1 MNTESLRVIPAAWNE
16 VTREIIAAAIEVHSV
31 LGPGLLERLYED
43 AFAYELVERGL
54 RLERQRPIRLR
65 YRAIDIG
72 DLRIDLVVESLV
84 VIELK
89 AIERVL
95 DVHRAQLLSYLRSAD
110 LPLGLLI
117 NFNEARVRD
126 GMARI
131 VNPHAAAM
139 RQLPSLAAPGTPAQ
153 IRLRFSEDA
162 NGCI

>member
-1 MNTESLRVIPAAWNE
+1 MNIESHRVIPAAWND
-16 VTREIIAAAIEVHSV
+16 VTREVIAAAIEVHSV

-43 AFAYELVERGL
+43 ALAYELVERGL

-65 YRAIDIG
+65 YKAVEIG
-72 DLRIDLVVESLV
+72 DLRIDLVVEDLV
-84 VIELK
+84 VLELK

-117 NFNEARVRD
+117 NFCEARVRD

-131 VNPHAAAM
+131 VNPHASAM
-139 RQLPSLAAPGTPAQ
+139 RQLPFIDLSANPIRACARSPG
-153 IRLRFSEDA
+153 DA
-162 NGCI
+162 GDPT